1 MRCRLTLHRRHPAPK
16 SANPARGPVGCTD
29 PKPLFLESTVEEP
42 HPVRVQA
49 AVADCPTA
57 AVCCEASSAAL
68 TSRRHHQTAPGPG
81 PLCCCQTPVRSACV
95 MTCASHARSL
105 RPSSS
110 LKRPWSC
117 SASSTRQTT
126 HCRRPN
132 RATGQASTPTGCP
145 SLMLPPRFPCV
156 WSAMG
161 DEGASPLIR
170 PWPPPVISRW
180 RRSACNGQL
189 ARCTPSLM
197 S

>member
-68 TSRRHHQTAPGPG
+68 TSRRHHQTAPGLG

-145 SLMLPPRFPCV
+145 SPHASAAFPLRVVCDGRRGCLP
-156 WSAMG
+156 AN
-161 DEGASPLIR
+161 SPMAT
-170 PWPPPVISRW
+170 SR
-180 RRSACNGQL
+180 NQPL
-189 ARCTPSLM
+189 APQRL
-197 S
+197 